1 MEEALIRK
9 HVDAH
14 ADAVVRNDM
23 SALMADFD
31 PKLLPELGTIAG
43 ALPQPATSA
52 EVLSIDAAATPAVA
66 LIKYV
71 GEDKEVTIRSE
82 WSDAERPIIT
92 AVTVA

>member
-1 MEEALIRK
+1 MDEALIRK

-31 PKLLPELGTIAG
+31 PKLLPELGTLAG
-43 ALPQPATSA
+43 AMPQPVQSA
-52 EVLSIDAAATPAVA
+52 EVLSVDAAASPAVA

-71 GEDKEVTIRSE
+71 GADKEVTIRSE
-82 WSDAERPIIT
+82 WSDTERPVIT
-92 AVTVA
+92 AVTAQ